1 MGKNGGRAN
10 DTILTLEE
18 ALVRF
23 KRRRETGHLPAGEG
37 LSESGIQ
44 LVELAGSVAPESR
57 GTTELDLDAALQLAN
72 TSAQRN
78 EPNAGTTSADDVV
91 AVIEGIPRSFEELEL
106 MAAAE
111 RAYVEDF
118 PETEDADDD
127 VEVDVAAIANR
138 HALIRDYAFTAMGSA
153 LMVLVVFLMT
163 RVPVVHQH
171 TNQTA
176 RNDSNQAA
184 QSDQNQAAE
193 SAAESVPTPAL
204 KASTLMGEAN
214 NLITSLVTVPESDT
228 AEASAGLSVQSGE
241 LEARIKDTLK
251 SRAFNDIGVSVS
263 NKGDAYLA
271 GEVYSLNEAKRIAQI
286 VHRVSGVN
294 RVHFMHPDLVPG
306 NGPAYFGVITA
317 TAPSVWGAK
326 VKKVIIG
333 SPADKAGVRAGDV
346 ISEFDGNTVPDSKYF
361 DLLVAHYAPGQRVQ
375 IRVWHDGQPEYLLAR
390 LGELTTVASR

>member
-23 KRRRETGHLPAGEG
+23 KRRRETGQLPAGEG

-44 LVELAGSVAPESR
+44 LVELAGSVSRESR
-57 GTTELDLDAALQLAN
+57 GTTELDLDAAMQLAS

-78 EPNAGTTSADDVV
+78 EPTPGTTSAGDVV
-91 AVIEGIPRSFEELEL
+91 AVIEGIPRTLEELEL

-111 RAYVEDF
+111 RAYVDDF
-118 PETEDADDD
+118 PETDDADDD
-127 VEVDVAAIANR
+127 VEVDIAAIANR

-171 TNQTA
+171 TNMTA
-176 RNDSNQAA
+176 QNESNQPAA
-184 QSDQNQAAE
+184 Q
-193 SAAESVPTPAL
+193 SVPTPAL
-204 KASTLMGEAN
+204 KASTLMSEADD
-214 NLITSLVTVPESDT
+214 LITSLVTVPESDT
-228 AEASAGLSVQSGE
+228 EEASNGLSVKSDQ

-251 SRAFNDIGVSVS
+251 SRAFTDIGVSVS
-263 NKGDAYLA
+263 HKGDAYLA
-271 GEVYSLNEAKRIAQI
+271 GEVYSLNEARHIARI

-294 RVHFMHPDLVPG
+294 RVHFMHPDLVPA

-317 TAPSVWGAK
+317 NSSSVWGAK

-333 SPADKAGVRAGDV
+333 SPADKAGIQPGDV
-346 ISEFDGNTVPDSKYF
+346 ISEFDGNTVPDSTYF
-361 DLLVAHYAPGQRVQ
+361 DLLVAHYSPGQRVQ
-375 IRVWHDGQPEYLLAR
+375 IRVWHAGQPEYLVAR

>member
-1 MGKNGGRAN
+1 MGKNGGKAN

-44 LVELAGSVAPESR
+44 LVELAGTVTRQSR
-57 GTTELDLDAALQLAN
+57 GTTELDLDAAMKLAS

-78 EPNAGTTSADDVV
+78 EATAGTGSADDIV
-91 AVIEGIPRSFEELEL
+91 AVIEGIPRTLEELEL
-106 MAAAE
+106 MAAE
-111 RAYVEDF
+111 EAYAKDF
-118 PETEDADDD
+118 PETEHSEDADDD
-127 VEVDVAAIANR
+127 VEVDIAAVANR

-176 RNDSNQAA
+176 SNLTS
-184 QSDQNQAAE
+184 QSQ
-193 SAAESVPTPAL
+193 SVPTPAL
-204 KASTLMGEAN
+204 KASTLMSEAN
-214 NLITSLVTVPESDT
+214 DLITSLVTVPESDT
-228 AEASAGLSVQSGE
+228 DEASSGLSVKSDE

-251 SRAFNDIGVSVS
+251 TRAFTDIGVSVS
-263 NKGDAYLA
+263 HKGDAYLA
-271 GEVYSLNEAKRIAQI
+271 GEVYSLNEARRIAQI

-294 RVHFMHPDLVPG
+294 RVHFMHPDVLPT

-317 TAPSVWGAK
+317 NAPSVWGAK

-333 SPADKAGVRAGDV
+333 SPADKAGVQAGDV
-346 ISEFDGNTVPDSKYF
+346 ISEFDGNTVPDSTYF
-361 DLLVAHYAPGQRVQ
+361 DLLVAHYSPGQRVQ
-375 IRVWHDGQPEYLLAR
+375 IRVWHEGQPEYLVAR